1 MSGRFFRSRRGAA
14 VFALATVLLSCQ
26 IALAADIGQK
36 APDFKAPALDG
47 KSRLSL
53 SAYRGKV
60 VYLDFWASWCPP
72 CLTSLPQLEEL
83 RKQFPSDQFQI
94 LAVNVDQDPQKA
106 RKFLERTKVGYPS
119 ATDPRGS
126 IPTTFGIETM
136 PTSFLIDRGGVIR
149 YVHHGFRKGDTAPLR
164 ERIAQLI
171 GTGAPATPSAAV
183 KKTAPPASLKK

>member
-1 MSGRFFRSRRGAA
+1 MLGRWFRLRRGAA
-14 VFALATVLLSCQ
+14 ALAFTAALLLGSD
-26 IALAADIGQK
+26 APAAGVGQK

-53 SAYRGKV
+53 AAYRGKV

-94 LAVNVDQDPQKA
+94 LAVNVDQDPQQA
-106 RKFLERTKVGYPS
+106 RKFLERTQIGYPS
-119 ATDPRGS
+119 ATDPKGS
-126 IPTTFGIETM
+126 IPASFGIETM
-136 PTSFLIDRGGVIR
+136 PTSFLIDRQGVIR
-149 YVHHGFRKGDTAPLR
+149 YVHHGFRKGDTTPLR

-171 GTGAPATPSAAV
+171 GDAAPAAAGGRP
-183 KKTAPPASLKK
+183 APPAALRK